1 MNINVRHERMTE
13 DGCRNADKSAANGGY
28 AGIYN
33 DEGYGIAN
41 IDRLARID
49 GDGDL
54 GFVHDHIECN
64 DEPRAHATTD
74 EQWKSMI
81 RLLDAAPAL
90 LAMLK
95 DILSDLDCGEGLSL
109 AEADAMRS
117 RIIEA
122 IAKAEPPRVIRRR
135 VRVAVEVC
143 VDVDVDATDEAAQR
157 LAVGLV
163 RDGEG
168 QVVSHDLVS

>member
-1 MNINVRHERMTE
+1 MNITVRHERMTE

-54 GFVHDHIECN
+54 GFVHDHVECN

-74 EQWKSMI
+74 EQWKSLI
-81 RLLDAAPAL
+81 RLLNAAPE
-90 LAMLK
+90 MLSVLRS
-95 DILSDLDCGEGLSL
+95 ILSDLDCGEGLSL
-109 AEADAMRS
+109 AEADEMRG
-117 RIIEA
+117 RIIEV
-122 IAKAEPPRVIRRR
+122 IAKVKPTRVVRRR
-135 VRVAVEVC
+135 VRVAV
-143 VDVDVDATDEAAQR
+143 DVDLDIEADATDEAAQR
-157 LAVGLV
+157 LAVEMV
-163 RDGEG
+163 RDGNG